1 MRISARPSRRHDAWS
16 HRGISEAEPFGLN
29 AEPVLAGE
37 ILAKWS
43 GVEAQIEAESQV
55 LARCRGGAFWCPRAA
70 QHFLAIVDEDRER
83 NGRARIGVINREIN
97 LSIVAT
103 TDLAQ
108 WGVADRWSAPLE
120 TFTTERGDCED
131 YAIAKYVALSATG
144 VSQQDIRLVVVRDN
158 AARKSHAV
166 VAVRLDGDWVIL
178 DNRWLALLRDR
189 EMWRATP
196 LFELDGNG
204 ADRHGCASE
213 LRLVLAPVAPAKASV
228 TSSRPHTRRP
238 NLGPAGA
245 CGKVLSA
252 LHTCRRG
259 RKDRNHWRICGSA
272 QSALPRRPTAEC
284 GKT

>member
-37 ILAKWS
+37 ILTKWS
-43 GVEAQIEAESQV
+43 GAEAQIEAESQV

-144 VSQQDIRLVVVRDN
+144 VSQQDICSWSCATMQPGNPMRWSPSDSTATGSFSTTAGWRCC
-158 AARKSHAV
+158 ATARC
-166 VAVRLDGDWVIL
+166 G
-178 DNRWLALLRDR
+178 ALRR
-189 EMWRATP
+189 CSNSTAT
-196 LFELDGNG
+196 E
-204 ADRHGCASE
+204 
-213 LRLVLAPVAPAKASV
+213 
-228 TSSRPHTRRP
+228 
-238 NLGPAGA
+238 
-245 CGKVLSA
+245 
-252 LHTCRRG
+252 
-259 RKDRNHWRICGSA
+259 
-272 QSALPRRPTAEC
+272 PTATVARVSS
-284 GKT
+284 GSS